1 MAIERLPTVSALS
14 ASDSIALAAAS
25 LGADAR
31 ATLAT
36 LLAYLQPLLTVT
48 DAEITQYAA
57 PIATGFSINVTPLV
71 NGGSV
76 FLLLTPTGPFAVG
89 AVVLP
94 AQALCVDKQYVVVFC
109 SQVVTTFTVQGNGA
123 VVNGPPVTLAA
134 GSFFRL
140 RFDGVAKAWFRV
152 G

>member
-14 ASDSIALAAAS
+14 SSDSIAIAAAS

-36 LLAYLQPLLTVT
+36 LLAFLQPLLTVA

-57 PIATGFSINVTPLV
+57 PIASGFAVQMSPLV

-76 FLLLTPTGPFAVG
+76 FLLLTPTGPFAAG
-89 AVVLP
+89 TLLMP
-94 AQALCVDKQYVVVFC
+94 LSSQCVDKQQLVVFC
-109 SQVVTTFTVQGNGA
+109 SQVVTALTINGNGA
-123 VVNGPPVTLAA
+123 VVNGGPTTLAA
-134 GSFFRL
+134 NGFFRL
-140 RFDGVAKAWFRV
+140 RFDGVAKAWYRV
-152 G
+152 A